1 MKTLHVY
8 HKEMDL
14 ALSKDLQLSLQL
26 ASATLT
32 ELHLAPL
39 DLTLGLDNCS
49 ILKVWQTSKA
59 RQGSRLFALH
69 MFCKRVD
76 ADMQETIG
84 QCQQLF
90 TLHIAYKVG
99 KRFGPPPDASS
110 LLMDLSAAL
119 PNLATL
125 QWRESE
131 LFSLQRKP
139 TRHIFSAFNANPYR
153 RPGLART
160 VTAETLAGS
169 GLRLLQTEAC
179 SFSNAALPATLQVLS
194 LRNTGRACQPLR
206 ERLDLLLAPC
216 AALRE
221 LYVQQLDIS
230 DAACLDLPVIAT
242 SCPALRVLVL
252 HVRTQ
257 DFQKVSSAWFA
268 GALHLLS
275 ITAFRACM

>member
-1 MKTLHVY
+1 MAPAYPRSV
-8 HKEMDL
+8 
-14 ALSKDLQLSLQL
+14 LQR
-26 ASATLT
+26 
-32 ELHLAPL
+32 
-39 DLTLGLDNCS
+39 C
-49 ILKVWQTSKA
+49 
-59 RQGSRLFALH
+59 
-69 MFCKRVD
+69 D
-76 ADMQETIG
+76 ADMQETIC
-84 QCQQLF
+84 QCKQLY
-90 TLHIAYKVG
+90 TLHIEYKVG

-110 LLMDLSAAL
+110 LLMELSAAL

-125 QWRESE
+125 HWRESE
-131 LFSLQRKP
+131 LFSLQRTP
-139 TRHIFSAFNANPYR
+139 TRYIFSAFTASPYR

-160 VTAETLAGS
+160 VAAETLAGS

-230 DAACLDLPVIAT
+230 DAACLDLPLIAAL
-242 SCPALRVLVL
+242 CPALRVLVL

-257 DFQKVSSAWFA
+257 DCQEVSPARPA
-268 GALHLLS
+268 GVLFLPS
-275 ITAFRACM
+275 ITAFCAYM